1 MCGFAAPN
9 TAITLANAVS
19 VPARMSI
26 GSVAS
31 QMESMRIIAADL
43 EETSRRWQHFQLAS
57 SL

>member
-1 MCGFAAPN
+1 M
-9 TAITLANAVS
+9 TLASAVS

-31 QMESMRIIAADL
+31 QIESMRIIAEYL
-43 EETSRRWQHFQLAS
+43 EENSRRRQHFQWAS

>member
-1 MCGFAAPN
+1 M
-9 TAITLANAVS
+9 TLANAVS

-31 QMESMRIIAADL
+31 QTESMRIIAGGL
-43 EETSRRWQHFQLAS
+43 EERSRRQQHFQWAS

>member
-1 MCGFAAPN
+1 M
-9 TAITLANAVS
+9 ANVVS

-31 QMESMRIIAADL
+31 QMESMRIIAKGF
-43 EETSRRWQHFQLAS
+43 EEKSHRRQHFQPAS

>member
-1 MCGFAAPN
+1 GCAAPN
-9 TAITLANAVS
+9 TAITLANVVS

-31 QMESMRIIAADL
+31 QMESMRIIAKGL
-43 EETSRRWQHFQLAS
+43 EEKSHRRQHFQPAS

>member
-1 MCGFAAPN
+1 M
-9 TAITLANAVS
+9 TLANAVS

-31 QMESMRIIAADL
+31 QMESMRIIAAGL
-43 EETSRRWQHFQLAS
+43 EERSRTQQHFQLAS